1 MFINLQEPLRIL
13 SRLYL
18 FYICVY
24 NNNAEDA
31 DARKQRPWIG
41 KGVGDTEHGRCQR
54 KVREFIKYS
63 QFFSD
68 VLK

>member
-31 DARKQRPWIG
+31 DARK
-41 KGVGDTEHGRCQR
+41 
-54 KVREFIKYS
+54 
-63 QFFSD
+63 
-68 VLK
+68 